1 MGLDYGIKGV
11 ILSEHTQQKH
21 LCVSCLCNKGSS
33 CRSTVKYQIICYH
46 LLKHQMIYYLLK
58 HQMIYYHLLKH
69 QMIHYEQYSCGWWN
83 NGPKDRRF

>member
-33 CRSTVKYQIICYH
+33 CRSTVKYQ
-46 LLKHQMIYYLLK
+46 MIYYHLLK

-69 QMIHYEQYSCGWWN
+69 QMIYYEQYSCGWWN